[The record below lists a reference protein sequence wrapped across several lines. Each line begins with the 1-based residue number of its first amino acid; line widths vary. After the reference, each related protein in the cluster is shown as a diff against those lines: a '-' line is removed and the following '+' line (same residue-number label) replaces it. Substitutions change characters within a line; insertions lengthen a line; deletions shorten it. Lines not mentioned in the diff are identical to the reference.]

1 MKVWPAIVAVP
12 LRDDVAVLAATD
24 SATVPLPEPF
34 APLVIVSHDAL
45 LVAVQAQPARLVT
58 DTLVD

>member
-1 MKVWPAIVAVP
+1 MVAVP
-12 LRDDVAVLAATD
+12 VRAVVAVLAATVI
-24 SATVPLPEPF
+24 AAVPLPLPL

-58 DTLVD
+58 ATVSR